1 MCARLE
7 TGRAGVR
14 TEDSGAQVRIK
25 QIVIVLSPGDYFVG
39 DAGYRIR
46 TLLGSCVSVALWCP
60 LRRVGAMSHFLL
72 AHRGTPGRIDRY
84 IPATAATSLDARY
97 GDEALVL
104 MLQDLDRQGVAAS
117 HVQAKIFG
125 GGEMFPSQ
133 RASGA
138 LAIGRRNG
146 EAARSMLHARGIE
159 VTSESLF
166 GEGHRQI
173 EFDIATGDVWMRQVR
188 PAHSPSCEAT
198 RHGHAP

>member
-1 MCARLE
+1 
-7 TGRAGVR
+7 
-14 TEDSGAQVRIK
+14 
-25 QIVIVLSPGDYFVG
+25 
-39 DAGYRIR
+39 
-46 TLLGSCVSVALWCP
+46 
-60 LRRVGAMSHFLL
+60 MSHFLL
-72 AHRGTPGRIDRY
+72 AHRGAPTRSNEHP
-84 IPATAATSLDARY
+84 PVSAATSLDARF

-104 MLQDLDRQGVAAS
+104 MLQDLHRQGIAVS
-117 HVQAKIFG
+117 QLQAKIFG

-133 RASGA
+133 RASGT

-146 EAARSMLHARGIE
+146 EAAHSLLHARGIE

-198 RHGHAP
+198 SHGHAP